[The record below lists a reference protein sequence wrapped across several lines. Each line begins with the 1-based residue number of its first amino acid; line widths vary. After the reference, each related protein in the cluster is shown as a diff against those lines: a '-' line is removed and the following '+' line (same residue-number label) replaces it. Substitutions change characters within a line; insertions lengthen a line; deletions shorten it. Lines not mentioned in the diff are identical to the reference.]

1 MDIICFPFERV
12 IEINAFIL
20 KTEPGMKGAVD
31 IPKLQ
36 GALGRI
42 DNAIVYEGLDDVFE
56 IAAKYTACIAVSHA
70 LPDANKRTGLAV
82 ALEYLSLN
90 DFELTQENDLLADA
104 VRDLVIGIINE
115 TDFADILY
123 AQYAKEQNSHFYHA
137 LAFVITML
145 CGKLVVALAAP

>member
-1 MDIICFPFERV
+1 MYIICFPFERV

-123 AQYAKEQNSHFYHA
+123 AQYAKEQNSA
-137 LAFVITML
+137 L
-145 CGKLVVALAAP
+145 

>member
-1 MDIICFPFERV
+1 MDILCFPFERV

-56 IAAKYTACIAVSHA
+56 IAAKYTACIVVSHA

-123 AQYAKEQNSHFYHA
+123 AQYAKEQNSA
-137 LAFVITML
+137 L
-145 CGKLVVALAAP
+145 

>member
-20 KTEPGMKGAVD
+20 QTEPGMKGVVD

-42 DNAIVYEGLDDVFE
+42 DNAILYDGLDDVFE
-56 IAAKYTACIAVSHA
+56 IAAKYTACIAIAHA
-70 LPDANKRTGLAV
+70 LPDANKRTGLIV

-90 DFELTQENDLLADA
+90 DFELTNDNVLLADA
-104 VRDLVIGIINE
+104 VRDLVLGELSEN
-115 TDFADILY
+115 DFADILY
-123 AQYAKEQNSHFYHA
+123 AQYAQENDIST
-137 LAFVITML
+137 L
-145 CGKLVVALAAP
+145 

>member
-90 DFELTQENDLLADA
+90 DFELAQENDLLADA

-123 AQYAKEQNSHFYHA
+123 AQYAKEQNSV
-137 LAFVITML
+137 L
-145 CGKLVVALAAP
+145 

>member
-20 KTEPGMKGAVD
+20 KTELGMKGAVD

-123 AQYAKEQNSHFYHA
+123 AQYAKEQNSA
-137 LAFVITML
+137 L
-145 CGKLVVALAAP
+145 